1 MEATIAALKAG
12 HPLPPPGNG
21 QRAEIIGDAWGGTW
35 EENWS
40 EGFKTVDP
48 ESHGPEMR
56 YLVQT
61 TDHGRVL
68 LGENIERQD
77 ELRDILTGG
86 MQLSLL
92 ATLMTTCIAGFWM
105 ARRAQARL
113 NTINDGLAQV
123 AQGQLDCPIKLDGRD
138 DLSLLAE
145 RINATTKRLDHA
157 FSLMRVQ
164 SSNIAHDLRTP
175 LARLRA
181 QIEVNLIA
189 LTQQNRQITPD
200 DLSAALEQIDQIT
213 ATFEALLRLARI
225 ESGAG
230 REAFGPVVEDAGQTL
245 CIEMT
250 NPATVH
256 GDHDMLVQLLANLIQ
271 NALQH
276 GAQEQTILLH
286 VHGTYLSIRDQGPSI
301 PLKEREKVL
310 QPLYQG
316 ERTRQGK
323 GSGLGLALVRAIAD
337 LHKADLALSD
347 GPKGQGLTVSLQF
360 PSPTII

>member
-1 MEATIAALKAG
+1 
-12 HPLPPPGNG
+12 
-21 QRAEIIGDAWGGTW
+21 
-35 EENWS
+35 
-40 EGFKTVDP
+40 
-48 ESHGPEMR
+48 
-56 YLVQT
+56 
-61 TDHGRVL
+61 
-68 LGENIERQD
+68 
-77 ELRDILTGG
+77 
-86 MQLSLL
+86 
-92 ATLMTTCIAGFWM
+92 M

-230 REAFGPVVEDAGQTL
+230 REAFASIDLKSLVEEVSEAFGPVVEDAGQTL

-316 ERTRQGK
+316 EKTRQGK